1 MSLKNKTHDHPKFDL
16 NESFK
21 EELGGI
27 TQKYSQNISQS
38 YLDELKDIRN
48 ESKNQREGEFM
59 RVASIP
65 VAIINQWR
73 LEGFDYAEHTGQEII
88 QRLNAQDLGAFMT
101 TEKKI

>member
-73 LEGFDYAEHTGQEII
+73 LEGFDYAEHKGQEII